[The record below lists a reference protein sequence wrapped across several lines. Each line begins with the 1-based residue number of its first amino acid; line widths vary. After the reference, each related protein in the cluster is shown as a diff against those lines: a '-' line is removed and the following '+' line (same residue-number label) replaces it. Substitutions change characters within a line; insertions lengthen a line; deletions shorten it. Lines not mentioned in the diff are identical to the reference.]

1 MRRRGDSMRKRT
13 RLAKDIIDLM
23 LNVLPDLNENIFY
36 RYIKHFVED
45 KDINKTQ
52 LRCLLYLNNYGV
64 DNMST
69 LCSKLNVEKGS
80 ITSLVDDLTK
90 KGYVLRQ
97 RDEVDKRRYSLI
109 ITDPGKEL
117 TEKFQ
122 VEYTGYLINKLER
135 LTAKQDREIQDAIK
149 KLRLLLK

>member
-1 MRRRGDSMRKRT
+1 MRKRT
-13 RLAKDIIDLM
+13 KLAKDIIDLM
-23 LNVLPDLNENIFY
+23 LNILPDLNENIFY

-97 RDEVDKRRYSLI
+97 RDEVDKRRYRLL
-109 ITDPGKEL
+109 ITDKGKDL

-149 KLRLLLK
+149 KLGLLLK

>member
-1 MRRRGDSMRKRT
+1 MRKRT

-149 KLRLLLK
+149 KLKLLLK